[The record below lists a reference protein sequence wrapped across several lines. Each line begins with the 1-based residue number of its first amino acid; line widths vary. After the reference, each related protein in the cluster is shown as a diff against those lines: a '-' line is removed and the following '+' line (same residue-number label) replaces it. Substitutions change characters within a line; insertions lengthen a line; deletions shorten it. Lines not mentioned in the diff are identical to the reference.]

1 MVLVLGG
8 PSRCLTPLLLLELSW
23 RTSHRTPAS
32 SCDAPLL
39 PSKFSIVSC
48 RAMMTSSG
56 RFSAEFPF
64 SQTSSCVFDSKMLL
78 KVSSDAGGGIG
89 LDKESGWCRLKNAE
103 SQKSGKNVSMG
114 CDAEH
119 SIQRTLLSDVFG
131 VRHSRQTSKL
141 VCLFLALHALLDLG
155 PLYAAC
161 PPGCLLGVGRLG
173 GDEFAV
179 VCAGTGDPMV
189 GRTVADRI
197 VDAVRR
203 PIALRGLELRV
214 SASVGVAVGA
224 QPLIPAQLMKRAD
237 DALYLAKASGKNTVR
252 LAG

>member
-141 VCLFLALHALLDLG
+141 VRFLLSLCALLNLS
-155 PLYAAC
+155 PLYAAG
-161 PPGCLLGVGRLG
+161 PSGRLLGLG
-173 GDEFAV
+173 SMSGIRSR
-179 VCAGTGDPMV
+179 TGL
-189 GRTVADRI
+189 AA
-197 VDAVRR
+197 AVRR
-203 PIALRGLELRV
+203 TAGLAARLSALVRAALGGGCEALRCGPRGRRRGC
-214 SASVGVAVGA
+214 VGEGGGAVGGPR
-224 QPLIPAQLMKRAD
+224 QFGREHRK
-237 DALYLAKASGKNTVR
+237 
-252 LAG
+252 

>member
-64 SQTSSCVFDSKMLL
+64 SQTSSCGFDSKMLL

-173 GDEFAV
+173 GVLCSLRSGRRLA
-179 VCAGTGDPMV
+179 ATI
-189 GRTVADRI
+189 GRTASL
-197 VDAVRR
+197 AAGLSALVRAALGGGCE
-203 PIALRGLELRV
+203 ALRCGPRGRRRGC
-214 SASVGVAVGA
+214 VGEGGGAVGGPR
-224 QPLIPAQLMKRAD
+224 QFGREHRK
-237 DALYLAKASGKNTVR
+237 
-252 LAG
+252 